1 MSAKAPRELMFFFD
15 VDNTLLD
22 NDRAKADMEAQLL
35 GVLGQEGSKRFW
47 ELYEEVRKEESV
59 VSYPKTIARFEQEWP
74 DKVAAYH
81 AANIVNGLPYE
92 EYLFPGTVAALR
104 HVSGMGDVAILSD
117 GDPDYQ
123 PRKIA
128 RAGLSRIVGFKDV
141 LVFVDKQEH
150 LLALMQ
156 QMPARYYVLV
166 DDKES
171 ILANA
176 KTIMGEKLTTV
187 WVQQGHYAHDPKFY
201 REPAPDITLA
211 SIGDMSRLKKSDFLR
226 EG

>member
-1 MSAKAPRELMFFFD
+1 MSAKASRELMFFFD

-35 GVLGQEGSKRFW
+35 DVLGQEGSARFW
-47 ELYEEVRKEESV
+47 QLYEEVRKEGGV
-59 VSYPKTIARFEQEWP
+59 VSYPKTIARFEEDWP

-81 AANIVNGLPYE
+81 AANIVNSMPYE
-92 EYLFPGTVAALR
+92 EYLYPGAIAALR

-117 GDPDYQ
+117 GDPEYQ
-123 PRKIA
+123 PRKIT
-128 RAGLSRIVGFKDV
+128 RAGLSRIVGYSDV
-141 LVFVDKQEH
+141 LVFLNKQEH
-150 LLALMQ
+150 LLELTQ
-156 QMPARYYVLV
+156 ELPAEHYVLV
-166 DDKES
+166 DDKET
-171 ILANA
+171 ILSGA
-176 KTIMGEKLTTV
+176 KEILGDKLTTV

-211 SIGDMSRLKKSDFLR
+211 SIGDLCNLKKSDFLR